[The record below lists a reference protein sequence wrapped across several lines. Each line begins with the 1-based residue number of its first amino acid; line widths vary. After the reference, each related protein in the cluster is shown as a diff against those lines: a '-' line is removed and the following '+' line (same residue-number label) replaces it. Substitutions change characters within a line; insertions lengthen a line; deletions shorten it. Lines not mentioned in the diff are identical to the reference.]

1 MERWECYEM
10 LNMIREQNQKKLSP
24 RMEELANFI
33 LERLEDIKY
42 EELDYEPSE
51 PEQLQSSSGW

>member
-42 EELDYEPSE
+42 EESFHETE